1 MVFPMTNIFSYQ
13 TFPEC
18 ERKCL
23 VTRQTKGWDNVL
35 SVSGREHLRKY
46 YDPENITP
54 VLVTPPK

>member
-1 MVFPMTNIFSYQ
+1 MTNIFSYQ